1 MAYFSSLP
9 PPGYLRTVKASALR
23 VGAGTPQLLGE
34 QHASPPRVARRGAR
48 RDPARQLQP
57 AVGTPETRQ
66 KQFAMQC
73 AREYGAIHADGVV
86 HWQERPHAPGWWV
99 ARHCGSVCVFVS
111 SRSVLERCANFER
124 DHRGGGA
131 ERRACRDAFEDPA
144 NRDPGFRSCPAD
156 VARRPKVVCL
166 AMPCTLKQ
174 SDLPRIQICVNI
186 KLATS
191 WLQQVCDGDGSANGI
206 GVAFVEEVEHSIRG
220 LLGAVG
226 GSARAAHFG
235 ILGCAQGLQPGGRP
249 LCCSADGACFGDM

>member
-1 MAYFSSLP
+1 MTYGSMCALSTALNAGTLP
-9 PPGYLRTVKASALR
+9 PQTLPLHTSTQASLCTLRGR
-23 VGAGTPQLLGE
+23 VSSGVLFLVAAARVSVDSEGKRAQGRVAGTPQLLGE

-57 AVGTPETRQ
+57 AVETQETRQ
-66 KQFAMQC
+66 KQLAMQC
-73 AREYGAIHADGVV
+73 ASEYGAIHADGVV

-156 VARRPKVVCL
+156 VARRPKIVCL
-166 AMPCTLKQ
+166 ATPCLVKQ
-174 SDLPRIQICVNI
+174 RDLPGNQICVNSE
-186 KLATS
+186 LVTS
-191 WLQQVCDGDGSANGI
+191 
-206 GVAFVEEVEHSIRG
+206 
-220 LLGAVG
+220 
-226 GSARAAHFG
+226 
-235 ILGCAQGLQPGGRP
+235 
-249 LCCSADGACFGDM
+249 